1 MGLGGGRLSPFL
13 RQFTPQVLLPRLQ
26 QVLFGTGSG
35 RVLHLGVGNMYGGI
49 ETTLVTIARNRHLMP
64 NVDFHA
70 AVFFEGRLRQSLE
83 ETGLSVP
90 VLGAMRY
97 RDPFSVMRARRNLR
111 DLLDRLKPDV
121 VMSHSCW
128 TQGLVG
134 PTLKRKRVRLAAW
147 MHNPP
152 SGSWIE
158 WFAAQAQPDLV
169 VVNSFHTATHMGRLF
184 KGVPISVI
192 YPVCATPD
200 QPDAEKNKSMVRAS
214 LSCPPSRKVVL
225 ITARFDPYKGHAVLL
240 DSLARLREPDWECWI
255 AGGATVPSEQ
265 KVRDALEAQAG
276 RLGIA
281 GRIRWLGH
289 RSDVLALC
297 AAADVF
303 CQPNVAPE
311 PFGHVFVEAQAMGCP
326 VVTTAMGGALENV
339 ETGGVNRLVPRPD
352 AALVAEAMDQVL
364 AEAVSIVQ

>member
-1 MGLGGGRLSPFL
+1 MSPFL

-26 QVLFGTGSG
+26 QALFGTASG
-35 RVLHLGVGNMYGGI
+35 RVLHLGVDNMYGGI

-97 RDPFSVMRARRNLR
+97 RDPLSVMRARRNLA
-111 DLLDRLKPDV
+111 DLLDRLRPDV
-121 VMSHSCW
+121 VCSHSCW

-134 PTLKRKRVRLAAW
+134 PTLRRKRVRLASW
-147 MHNPP
+147 MHSPP

-158 WFAAQAQPDLV
+158 WFASRAQPDLV
-169 VVNSFHTATHMGRLF
+169 IVNSFHTATHMGRLF

-192 YPVCATPD
+192 YPVCD
-200 QPDAEKNKSMVRAS
+200 ILGQPDAEKLKVELRTS
-214 LSCPPSRKVVL
+214 LNCPTNRKVIL
-225 ITARFDPYKGHAVLL
+225 IAARFDQCKGHLVLL

-255 AGGATVPSEQ
+255 AGGATVPSDL
-265 KVRDALEAQAG
+265 KLRDLLQAQAG
-276 RLGIA
+276 RMGIA
-281 GRIRWLGH
+281 GRLRWLGH

-297 AAADVF
+297 AAADLF
-303 CQPNVAPE
+303 CQPNVEPE
-311 PFGHVFVEAQAMGCP
+311 SFGHVFVEAQAMGCP

-339 ETGGVNRLVPRPD
+339 ETGGRNRLVPRPD
-352 AALVAEAMDQVL
+352 AALVAAAMDEVL
-364 AEAVSIVQ
+364 AGAGTVVA